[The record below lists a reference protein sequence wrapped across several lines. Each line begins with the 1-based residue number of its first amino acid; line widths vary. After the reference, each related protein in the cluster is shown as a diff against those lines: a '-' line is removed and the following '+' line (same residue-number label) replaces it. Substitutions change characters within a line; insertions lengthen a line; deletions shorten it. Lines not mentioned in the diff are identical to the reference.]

1 MRGLGVR
8 TIRLVPISV
17 PIGRT
22 GHFTIAGELG
32 KVEAVEVHYFG
43 PRRNEVL
50 NELLLGVG
58 TSIDFR
64 YRAQLGVRTEDQ
76 VDSRSGPVD
85 LVGFPVAPFVHTF
98 RHGGWPPFRHHV
110 ERVAKES
117 VL

>member
-8 TIRLVPISV
+8 TIRLVPSSGS
-17 PIGRT
+17 IGRT

-58 TSIDFR
+58 TSMDFR
-64 YRAQLGVRTEDQ
+64 ERAAGSANR
-76 VDSRSGPVD
+76 RSGPLLARPIV
-85 LVGFPVAPFVHTF
+85 FTRAI
-98 RHGGWPPFRHHV
+98 
-110 ERVAKES
+110 RVAFS
-117 VL
+117 IAQSFANCVVSSACLC